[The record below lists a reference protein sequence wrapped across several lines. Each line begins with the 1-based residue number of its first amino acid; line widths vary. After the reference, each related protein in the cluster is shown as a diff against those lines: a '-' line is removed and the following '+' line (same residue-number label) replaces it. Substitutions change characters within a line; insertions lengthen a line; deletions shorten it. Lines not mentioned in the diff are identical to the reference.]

1 MLEGHDGLV
10 CVISSLSY
18 PFSKTFFLL
27 LYCVFFLRES
37 AKLLF
42 ENAEDTRAK
51 ATRGSMIAESRIIA
65 AGKVIPIP
73 WATIP
78 FFSAEIRV
86 YYLWYLSLFFI
97 TFWYEGSGLRGEGR
111 TRTKEPFPSPS
122 CSWSPRWSIWY
133 CNQYHCCVIIIPR
146 LLFCFLNHVIKD
158 INQDISVGD
167 IGLIEVPKEDR
178 QKHGQRNLLVQVL
191 DLAWKKPTCFGTLN
205 WQWTWP

>member
-1 MLEGHDGLV
+1 
-10 CVISSLSY
+10 
-18 PFSKTFFLL
+18 
-27 LYCVFFLRES
+27 
-37 AKLLF
+37 
-42 ENAEDTRAK
+42 
-51 ATRGSMIAESRIIA
+51 MIAESRIIA

-191 DLAWKKPTCFGTLN
+191 DLEKNQLVLAPLIDRGLGPNLRTRYSMEAFLKSMTFPISCLSLSKKNTQYERQFLKE
-205 WQWTWP
+205 W